1 MTTLAART
9 IPTTAV
15 ELFFECPPGQDYDV
29 LFSTSLLAPENSW
42 TVLPVVERD
51 VLGDTADGSRAVKV
65 TTEVQADQTQGFF
78 KLRAKE

>member
-1 MTTLAART
+1 
-9 IPTTAV
+9 
-15 ELFFECPPGQDYDV
+15 
-29 LFSTSLLAPENSW
+29 
-42 TVLPVVERD
+42 VLPVVERD